1 MDAFPIAARSL
12 ERYFKVDGRS
22 LERAYKEKM
31 SGFRQ
36 WGQADHAMDWMLLPQ
51 NMGRRMSLD
60 ESMHAKD
67 LFTFLTNKDGHGKKG
82 TLAAVARGTKVAEVE
97 RVLMQIPEGQRLAVE
112 EITMDFSDSMCQI
125 AKRCFPN
132 ATIVIDCFHIVQRV
146 CDALNE
152 MRMKLKRQA
161 VVEQKKEE
169 AEFKA
174 KMAKRRKAR
183 AYYHKKHP
191 RKNNGERRGRPRLR
205 ANEKFKPSTLANGD
219 TKVDLLT
226 RARYILPKSGNDWSE
241 RQKERAALLFE
252 LCPDIREAYS
262 LVCKLRAV
270 FRDRKISRAE
280 AKERLHEWYREVAQS
295 SIREVKSARDCIKS
309 KEDEVLN
316 FFINRSTNAAAES
329 FNSKAKGFRSELR
342 GVRDL
347 PFFFYR
353 CAMIFG

>member
-1 MDAFPIAARSL
+1 
-12 ERYFKVDGRS
+12 
-22 LERAYKEKM
+22 
-31 SGFRQ
+31 
-36 WGQADHAMDWMLLPQ
+36 
-51 NMGRRMSLD
+51 MSLD
-60 ESMHAKD
+60 ECMHAKD
-67 LFTFLTNKDGHGKKG
+67 LFTFLTNKEGHGKRG
-82 TLAAVARGTKVAEVE
+82 TLAAVARGTKVADVE
-97 RVLMQIPEGQRLAVE
+97 RVLMQIPEEQRLAVE
-112 EITMDFSDSMCQI
+112 EITMDFSDSMYQI

-132 ATIVIDCFHIVQRV
+132 ATIVVDCFHIVQRV

-152 MRMKLKRQA
+152 MRMRHKRKA

-169 AEFKA
+169 AEYKA

-191 RKNNGERRGRPRLR
+191 RKKNGEKRGRPRLR
-205 ANEKFKPSTLANGD
+205 ANEKFKPTVLSNGD

-226 RARYILPKSGNDWSE
+226 RARYILPKSGEDWSE
-241 RQKERAALLFE
+241 RQKERAALLFDM
-252 LCPDIREAYS
+252 CPDIKEAYS
-262 LVCKLRAV
+262 LVCKLRAIL
-270 FRDRKISRAE
+270 RDRKITRSQAR
-280 AKERLHEWYREVAQS
+280 ERLHGWYHEVAKS
-295 SIREVKSARDCIKS
+295 SIREIKSARDCIKA
-309 KEDEVLN
+309 KEEEVLN